1 MINGV
6 HVLLHTTDAEKDRAF
21 FRDVLG
27 FPSVDAGEGW
37 LIFAMPPGE
46 MGVHPADGKE
56 KHELYL
62 MCDDV
67 NKTVAELKAKGVA
80 LTRDIKDEG
89 WGLVTGIIL
98 PSGGELGLYEPRHLT
113 ALKSK

>member
-1 MINGV
+1 
-6 HVLLHTTDAEKDRAF
+6 DSAF
-21 FRDVLG
+21 FLDVIG
-27 FPSVDAGEGW
+27 FPSVDAREGW
-37 LIFAMPPGE
+37 LIFAMPRGE
-46 MGVHPADGKE
+46 MRVHPDDGKE

-98 PSGGELGLYEPRHLT
+98 PSGGELGLYEPIHLT
-113 ALKSK
+113 AVNAK